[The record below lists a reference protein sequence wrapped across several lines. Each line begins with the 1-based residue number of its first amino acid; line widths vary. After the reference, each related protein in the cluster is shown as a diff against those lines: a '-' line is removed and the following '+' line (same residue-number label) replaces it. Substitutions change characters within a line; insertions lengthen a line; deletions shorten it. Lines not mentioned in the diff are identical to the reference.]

1 MIVPIIR
8 RGSEY
13 VFPPISS
20 IVPSGIVNS
29 ARIDVIFSVF
39 IVFIC
44 LIDLH
49 YKYMEYSTDK
59 KMIFYFFMIFF
70 TSSWEN
76 PMDNAVITVIAM
88 IAMIAI
94 AIMTGIHRGDVI
106 HHHDQLISPVS
117 FSVRKIRK
125 ITIVVL
131 IPDEVF
137 DDAMSYLL
145 VM

>member
-1 MIVPIIR
+1 MIAPRVR

-20 IVPSGIVNS
+20 IVPIGIVNRD
-29 ARIDVIFSVF
+29 RIDVIFSVF

-49 YKYMEYSTDK
+49 YKYMVFSTDK
-59 KMIFYFFMIFF
+59 KMIFYLFMIFF
-70 TSSWEN
+70 ASSLEN
-76 PMDNAVITVIAM
+76 PMDIAVITVIAM
-88 IAMIAI
+88 IMMIAI
-94 AIMTGIHRGDVI
+94 ASNTGIHSGDVI

-117 FSVRKIRK
+117 LRVRKIRK

-131 IPDEVF
+131 IPDDVF
-137 DDAMSYLL
+137 DDAISYLL
-145 VM
+145 FM